1 MAYLKPGAITR
12 RIFNPLAMKLG
23 FWNVE
28 TLVVPRRKSGEPQS
42 VPVIPVEHEGARYV
56 VSTRG
61 ESDWVK
67 NLRVAGG
74 GELKRKGQA
83 QKVRV
88 VELPVEER
96 PPVIAAY
103 RAKVGKE
110 VDQYFTKLPESAD
123 HPVDGPLARA
133 IS

>member
-12 RIFNPLAMKLG
+12 KVFNPLAMKLG

-28 TLVVPRRKSGEPQS
+28 TLTVPRRKSGEPQS
-42 VPVIPVEHEGARYV
+42 VPVIPVDYGGARYI

-67 NLRVAGG
+67 NLRAAGG

-83 QKVRV
+83 EKVQV

-96 PPVIAAY
+96 PPVIDAY
-103 RAKVGKE
+103 RAKAGKE
-110 VDQYFTKLPESAD
+110 VDRYFEKLPDPAD
-123 HPVDGPLARA
+123 HPVFRLE
-133 IS
+133 

>member
-12 RIFNPLAMKLG
+12 KVFNPLAMKLG

-28 TLVVPRRKSGEPQS
+28 ALTVPRRKSGELQS
-42 VPVIPVEHEGARYV
+42 VPVIPVDHEGARYI

-67 NLRVAGG
+67 NLRAAGG
-74 GELKRKGQA
+74 GELRRKGQA
-83 QKVRV
+83 EKVQV

-110 VDQYFTKLPESAD
+110 VQQYFEKLPDPAD
-123 HPVDGPLARA
+123 HPVFRVQ
-133 IS
+133 

>member
-1 MAYLKPGAITR
+1 MAYLKPGAVTR
-12 RIFNPLAMKLG
+12 KVFNPLAMKLG

-28 TLVVPRRKSGEPQS
+28 TLTVPRRKSGEPQS
-42 VPVIPVEHEGARYV
+42 VPVIPVDHDGARYI

-67 NLRVAGG
+67 NLRAAGG

-83 QKVRV
+83 EKVQV

-96 PPVIAAY
+96 PPVITAY

-110 VDQYFTKLPESAD
+110 VQQYFEKLPDPAD
-123 HPVDGPLARA
+123 HPVFR
-133 IS
+133 IQ

>member
-1 MAYLKPGAITR
+1 MAYLKPGAVTR
-12 RIFNPLAMKLG
+12 KVFNPLAMKLG

-28 TLVVPRRKSGEPQS
+28 TLTVPRRKSGEPQS
-42 VPVIPVEHEGARYV
+42 VPVIPVDYDGARYI

-67 NLRVAGG
+67 NLRAAGG

-83 QKVRV
+83 EKVQV

-96 PPVIAAY
+96 PPVISAY

-110 VDQYFTKLPESAD
+110 VQQYFEKLPDPAD
-123 HPVDGPLARA
+123 HPVFRVQ
-133 IS
+133 

>member
-12 RIFNPLAMKLG
+12 KVFNPLAMKLG

-67 NLRVAGG
+67 NLRAAGA
-74 GELKRKGQA
+74 GELRRKGEA
-83 QKVRV
+83 QKVHV

-96 PPVIAAY
+96 PPVIAVY
-103 RAKVGKE
+103 RAKVGRE
-110 VDQYFTKLPESAD
+110 VQQYFEKLPDPAD
-123 HPVDGPLARA
+123 HPVFRLE
-133 IS
+133 